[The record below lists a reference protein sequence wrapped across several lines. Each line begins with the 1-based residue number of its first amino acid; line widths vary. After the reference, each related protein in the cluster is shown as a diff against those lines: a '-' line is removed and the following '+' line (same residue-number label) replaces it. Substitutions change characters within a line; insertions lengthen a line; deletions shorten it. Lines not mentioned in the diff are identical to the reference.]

1 MHLCLTIRPFSL
13 SCSGAGILSGST
25 DFHLLTPGNKF
36 SFISRPRSQIQVPR
50 QKPGAGGAGGGKIE
64 ANQVAPALARDPKWR
79 CNQLTWPCD
88 RVPRTDALIARPAIE
103 PAAASGR
110 LWQNR
115 SARFLRRL
123 HAQIVFDLGIDLPFL
138 LHFMG
143 LARPCAGPRAAD
155 I

>member
-50 QKPGAGGAGGGKIE
+50 QKPGAGGAGGEKIK

-88 RVPRTDALIARPAIE
+88 RVPRAPTRSPRDPRLNPPPPRDDFGRTDLL
-103 PAAASGR
+103 AS
-110 LWQNR
+110 
-115 SARFLRRL
+115 
-123 HAQIVFDLGIDLPFL
+123 
-138 LHFMG
+138 
-143 LARPCAGPRAAD
+143 
-155 I
+155 